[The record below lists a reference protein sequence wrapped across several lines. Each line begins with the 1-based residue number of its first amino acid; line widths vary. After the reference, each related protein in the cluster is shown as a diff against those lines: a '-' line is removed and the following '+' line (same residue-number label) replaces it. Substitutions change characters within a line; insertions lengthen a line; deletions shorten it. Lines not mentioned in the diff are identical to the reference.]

1 MIWETGFKR
10 LELPEIGKP
19 RGGIAGSTVVLP
31 PEEYRIVDEVDDFL
45 MTETGDYLVWV

>member
-19 RGGIAGSTVVLP
+19 RGGVASSTVLP
-31 PEEYRIVDEVDDFL
+31 PEEYRLVDDVGDFL
-45 MTETGDYLVWV
+45 ITETGDYLVWV